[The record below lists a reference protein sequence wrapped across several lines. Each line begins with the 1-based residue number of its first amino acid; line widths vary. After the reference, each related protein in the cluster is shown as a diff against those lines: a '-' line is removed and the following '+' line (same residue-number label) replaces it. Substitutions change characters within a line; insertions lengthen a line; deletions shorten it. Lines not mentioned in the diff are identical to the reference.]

1 MRQHA
6 CVREIVSLARLLA
19 QNQNNTGA
27 RQDAHLKLAR
37 GDKLLVGIQ
46 GKDKSAQEEEE
57 EEEEKEEEKEKEEE
71 EEVCMIERIMAI
83 IRTSGI
89 QYIRTHMQLGRRG
102 LTCTSSSLALE
113 CAK

>member
-57 EEEEKEEEKEKEEE
+57 E
-71 EEVCMIERIMAI
+71 VCMIERIMAI